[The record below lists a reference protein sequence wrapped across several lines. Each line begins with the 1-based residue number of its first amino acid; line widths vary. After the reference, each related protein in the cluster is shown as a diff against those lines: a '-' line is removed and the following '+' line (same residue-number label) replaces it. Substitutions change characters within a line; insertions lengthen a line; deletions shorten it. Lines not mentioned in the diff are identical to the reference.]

1 MSQAQNASRK
11 VKISVDDKKYS
22 CDEESQVLNNAVL
35 NAQDNVQYDDQSDD
49 VDQGLA
55 GGAKKGKKVA
65 AKKGK
70 KVATKKGGS
79 IMKDVSNLAV
89 PFGILLA
96 KQGLD
101 KLVKKSESDKKK
113 PAKKGGEVSE
123 GQKAAVGGAK
133 KAKAPAKKP
142 QVAPKKG
149 GALKLQ
155 QEFDK
160 LSKEIESFLSKY

>member
-1 MSQAQNASRK
+1 MSQAHNASRK

-22 CDEESQVLNNAVL
+22 CDEESHVLNDAVL
-35 NAQDNVQYDDQSDD
+35 NAQDEDQSDD
-49 VDQGLA
+49 VDQGLV

-70 KVATKKGGS
+70 KVAAKKGGS
-79 IMKDVSNLAV
+79 IMKDVQNLAV

-113 PAKKGGEVSE
+113 PTKKGGEVSE

-133 KAKAPAKKP
+133 KAKALVKKP
-142 QVAPKKG
+142 KVAPKKG

-160 LSKEIESFLSKY
+160 LSKEIESFLAKY